1 MIYRLHVENVIE
13 IRHYVNRAGK
23 DVFDDWLTQLGDA
36 RAQAKIATR
45 INRLAAG
52 ILVTANLCARDC
64 TSCGS
69 IGDRATVSITR

>member
-1 MIYRLHVENVIE
+1 MIE

-23 DVFDDWLTQLGDA
+23 DVFDDWLTQLADA

-52 ILVTANLCARDC
+52 NFGDC
-64 TSCGS
+64 KPLRQGFSERGS
-69 IGDRATVSITR
+69 IGDRDTVSITR